1 MVSSLSGW
9 KSLRLTIIAKLPLP
23 HDVGLREHCHG
34 QLGDFASVSTL
45 TATEFALSLLTT
57 YLRLFTFVLIDGGT
71 ALLFWGFIVVALGM
85 LMVYA
90 SVAEMAS
97 M

>member
-1 MVSSLSGW
+1 M
-9 KSLRLTIIAKLPLP
+9 
-23 HDVGLREHCHG
+23 
-34 QLGDFASVSTL
+34 LGFASTVMASWEILLPWAPTVPFINYLAKILL
-45 TATEFALSLLTT
+45 TAYA
-57 YLRLFTFVLIDGGT
+57 RLFTFVLIDGGT